1 MTYRKVL
8 EDLKANI
15 RKAETLVEKINTF
28 DYSIEKN
35 RTLAHN
41 LAVENL
47 EEHKKRLLLFQRY
60 MDTLNIDP
68 NANTMGAEKF
78 VLQEA
83 MTKDIH
89 YI

>member
-1 MTYRKVL
+1 MTYREVL

-15 RKAETLVEKINTF
+15 QKAETLVEKLNAF
-28 DYSIEKN
+28 DYNIEKN
-35 RTLAHN
+35 KTLAQN

-47 EEHKKRLLLFQRY
+47 EEHKIRLRLFQRY
-60 MDTLNIDP
+60 MDTLNVDP
-68 NANTMGAEKF
+68 NVDTMGAEKF

-83 MTKDIH
+83 MTKDIY